1 MKIVDRLLSMF
12 GRNHTGMV
20 GALSEQN
27 DLKSCIYAIRA
38 QTYLRL
44 TGKSFPAPVVLKEN
58 SNPEDTLKKLS
69 PSRRLARKSL

>member
-1 MKIVDRLLSMF
+1 MKIFDRLLGIF
-12 GRNHTGMV
+12 GRNRAGMV

-44 TGKSFPAPVVLKEN
+44 TGKVFPAPPLLKQGTDFE
-58 SNPEDTLKKLS
+58 SSMRDLS
-69 PSRRLARKSL
+69 PSRRLARKGL